1 MKLTAKEQYGLRAL
15 AELAQRYGSGPVAL
29 SEIAQAQ
36 GLSLG
41 YLEQI
46 AAALRQAGLV
56 VSRRGASGGYSLA
69 RPPEKIT
76 VGDVVR
82 VLEGGIRLL
91 PCLED
96 ERVRGAACA
105 RAADC
110 ARQAVWGRLQ
120 SRLELALGQ
129 VTLADLIAET
139 YFKCVERKDDD
150 GGKQY
155 P

>member
-15 AELAQRYGSGPVAL
+15 ADLAQRYGSGPVAL

-41 YLEQI
+41 YLEQV
-46 AAALRQAGLV
+46 AGLLRQAGLLI
-56 VSRRGASGGYSLA
+56 SWRGAAGGYSLA
-69 RPPEKIT
+69 YPPEEIT
-76 VGDVVR
+76 IGDVVR
-82 VLEGGIRLL
+82 ILDGGIRLL
-91 PCLED
+91 PCLEGD
-96 ERVRGAACA
+96 RVGSAACA

-110 ARQAVWGRLQ
+110 TRQAAWGRLQ
-120 SRLELALGQ
+120 GRLELALGQ

-139 YFKCVERKDDD
+139 YFKGVESEDDD